1 MGFNLRGVHG
11 NPCQLPDYYQARL
24 YPHRCLWHLVSDGI
38 IWFPDFFHGKKIN
51 LGVQLGLIRG
61 YCFYSVRSCMPVRI

>member
-1 MGFNLRGVHG
+1 MVT
-11 NPCQLPDYYQARL
+11 PVSSPTITRL
-24 YPHRCLWHLVSDGI
+24 YDFTPTPIDAFGI
-38 IWFPDFFHGKKIN
+38 SYPMALFGSLTFFHGKKIN